1 MVGLNGKKSIITGF
15 VAGLSL
21 LGVYFLILNLVSGW
35 EFTRIQFKG
44 NWYWVVGL
52 AAGFGTQVGL
62 FTYLRALH
70 RAKVSGK
77 IIAASGTTSAI
88 AMISCCAHYLVN
100 ILPIIG
106 ISGVAIFLGQY
117 QTELFIVGA
126 VSNLAGISY
135 LLSKAKKIKQN
146 HTL

>member
-1 MVGLNGKKSIITGF
+1 MGF

-35 EFTRIQFKG
+35 EFTKIQFKG
-44 NWYWVVGL
+44 NWYWIIGL
-52 AAGFGTQVGL
+52 ATGFGIQIGI
-62 FTYLRALH
+62 FTYLRALY

-77 IIAASGTTSAI
+77 IVVASGTTSTI
-88 AMISCCAHYLVN
+88 AMISCCAHYLIN

-106 ISGVAIFLGQY
+106 ISGLAVFLGQY

-126 VSNLAGISY
+126 ISNLAGISY
-135 LLSKAKKIKQN
+135 LLSKAKKLNK
-146 HTL
+146 TMLYEK

>member
-1 MVGLNGKKSIITGF
+1 MQVAINKKFIIMGF

-35 EFTRIQFKG
+35 EFTKIQFKG
-44 NWYWVVGL
+44 NWYWIVGL

-100 ILPIIG
+100 ILPVIG
-106 ISGVAIFLGQY
+106 ISGLAVFLGRY
-117 QTELFIVGA
+117 QMELFVVGA
-126 VSNLAGISY
+126 ISNLAGIFY
-135 LLSKAKKIKQN
+135 LLRSEE
-146 HTL
+146 H

>member
-106 ISGVAIFLGQY
+106 ISGLAIFLGQY

-135 LLSKAKKIKQN
+135 LLSRAKKFKQSHN
-146 HTL
+146 L